1 MAKRILC
8 IGGHVGDLELTAGAV
23 MASNAVD
30 GGENFTLALT
40 AGERGNPPHISVAD
54 YRKQKIQEAEAF
66 ASMVNG
72 KAYVLDYP
80 DAELPNNEQVRYEVA
95 NYIRKICPD
104 IIITHWKSEMHKDH
118 NNTHYIVTEAAG
130 MAPLDCDRLEGERC
144 PNIPVYYAENW
155 EDSSDFQP
163 YIYVDV
169 TRGYDLWCKAL
180 HTHWIVMNS
189 TSFPYY
195 DYYTTLA
202 RLRGCL
208 NKTKYAMAFDVP
220 SRKKVIR
227 TDMLLSKYNGVIL

>member
-8 IGGHVGDLELTAGAV
+8 IGAHVGDVELAAGAL
-23 MASNAVD
+23 MASNTVD

-40 AGERGNPPHISVAD
+40 AGERGNPSHISVAD

-72 KAYVLDYP
+72 KAYVMDYP
-80 DAELPNNEQVRYEVA
+80 DGELPNNEQVRMEVA
-95 NYIRKICPD
+95 NYIRKIRPD
-104 IIITHWKSEMHKDH
+104 IIVTHWSSEMHKDH
-118 NNTHYIVTEAAG
+118 NNTHYIVTDAAG
-130 MAPLDCDRLEGERC
+130 IASIECDKLEGKRH
-144 PNIPVYYAENW
+144 NAPVYYAENW
-155 EDSSDFQP
+155 EDTPNFEP

-169 TRGYDLWCKAL
+169 TRGYELWCEAL
-180 HTHWIVMNS
+180 HTSWAAMNA
-189 TSFPYY
+189 SFPYY

-208 NKTKYAMAFDVP
+208 NKTKYAIAFDVP

-227 TDMLLSKYNGVIL
+227 TDMLLSSFNGITL